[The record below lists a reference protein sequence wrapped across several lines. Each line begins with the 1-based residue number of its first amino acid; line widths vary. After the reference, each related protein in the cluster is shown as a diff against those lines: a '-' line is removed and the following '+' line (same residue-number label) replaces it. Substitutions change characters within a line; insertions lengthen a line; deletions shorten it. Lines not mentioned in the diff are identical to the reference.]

1 MAVRNLPGKRLP
13 LKNEYCIVVGF
24 VLEISRR
31 NAAVAA
37 KLSSK

>member
-1 MAVRNLPGKRLP
+1 M
-13 LKNEYCIVVGF
+13 KNEGFFVVGF
-24 VLEISRR
+24 ALEISRR